1 MLVVS
6 DIEDVYL
13 PKPNDLLVN
22 LTEAR
27 ASLETL
33 LTRLNTM
40 FADNLSV
47 GSALGAAL
55 QAAFKMIVSIRL
67 LSASLLVSHAFNVQ
81 SASGGKISVLSASL
95 PTEGPGALKNR
106 EDPKVLGTAKVRE
119 IPYGATH
126 RRADVASRSLLFFKP
141 PPRSTRLSR
150 SSARARKYRSTCSC
164 SAPSTKTSLPS
175 VDSFAVL
182 PQMRR

>member
-22 LTEAR
+22 LTEAK

-55 QAAFKMIVSIRL
+55 QAAFKMIVRIRL
-67 LSASLLVSHAFNVQ
+67 LSASLLVSHAFH
-81 SASGGKISVLSASL
+81 L
-95 PTEGPGALKNR
+95 
-106 EDPKVLGTAKVRE
+106 
-119 IPYGATH
+119 
-126 RRADVASRSLLFFKP
+126 
-141 PPRSTRLSR
+141 
-150 SSARARKYRSTCSC
+150 
-164 SAPSTKTSLPS
+164 
-175 VDSFAVL
+175 
-182 PQMRR
+182 